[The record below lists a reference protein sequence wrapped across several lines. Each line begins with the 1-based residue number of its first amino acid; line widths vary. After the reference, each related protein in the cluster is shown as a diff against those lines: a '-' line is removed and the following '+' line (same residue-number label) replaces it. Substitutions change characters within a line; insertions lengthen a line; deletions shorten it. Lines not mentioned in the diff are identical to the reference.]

1 MIGAR
6 VRLLCTVLR
15 FGAIAFIVLRV
26 ALHAVLWSL
35 PELEAFGFGMGFS
48 VPGLDAAQLH
58 ALGGGQ
64 RLIAA
69 SIALPYL
76 ALLAYAIARLLGLL
90 RAFERGE
97 FFDAPTVRHL
107 RAFAGTLLVAR
118 LLAIPTI
125 YVRSYAVARLLGDSD
140 PRGVWSFLP
149 DDIAVVLVCAVF
161 WLVARVMEEGRRLAD
176 ENREFV

>member
-1 MIGAR
+1 MTDSR
-6 VRLLCTVLR
+6 VRLLCAALR

-35 PELEAFGFGMGFS
+35 PELEAFGFDLMFS
-48 VPGLDAAQLH
+48 VPGLDANQLH
-58 ALGGGQ
+58 ALSGGQ
-64 RLIAA
+64 RVVAA

-97 FFDAPTVRHL
+97 FFTIAAVRHL
-107 RAFAGTLLVAR
+107 RAFAGALLLAR
-118 LLAIPTI
+118 VLAIPTI
-125 YVRSYAVARLLGDSD
+125 YVRSYVVARLLGDGE

-161 WLVARVMEEGRRLAD
+161 WLVARMMEEGRRLAD